1 MHNGWVN
8 GGRKGL
14 ARTMP
19 DTESAHRFVPPHWP
33 IATGKPGLVDLWR
46 SVSNTLLGWSND
58 VYEGGVY
65 QSAIPG
71 SPLVI
76 GDADIAAAILVEQ
89 ADAFPHGEQFD
100 RLFRPVWGR
109 GIFVSEGAD
118 WKWQRRAAM
127 PAFRIDRIKGFAP
140 IMRGAAERTL
150 AEWRTADA
158 PLNLHEETRRL
169 TLRVL
174 LDAALSG
181 GEDFPSIEEAS
192 RHIDEFLSRLGAF
205 TLTDF
210 MPMPNSLRPSTAKRG
225 GPSTAWL
232 RRHVDMMVARRRKQP
247 EPRGDLVDL
256 LFDAADPETGQRMDD
271 ELVRDNL
278 MGFIAAGH
286 ETSSYALS
294 WALWLVASHAPTQQR
309 ILDEVARVAG
319 DAPLG
324 AEHLDGLVF
333 TKQVLQETMR
343 LFPGATAVVRT
354 AARDVTVKGV
364 KIRKGALCVL
374 ATYAFHRRADF
385 WPDPHAFDP
394 DRFAPDRQ
402 APARP
407 RLAYMPFSAG
417 PRVCMGAA
425 FAMTE
430 LTLVLATL
438 IRAVRL
444 EPDPTRPIDL
454 AIRLGGFVSKGGM
467 WLKPVPR

>member
-1 MHNGWVN
+1 
-8 GGRKGL
+8 
-14 ARTMP
+14 MP

-33 IATGKPGLVDLWR
+33 VATGDPSLIDLWR
-46 SVSNTLLGWSND
+46 SISNTLLGWSRE

-65 QSAIPG
+65 QSKAPG
-71 SPLVI
+71 APLVI
-76 GDADIAAAILVEQ
+76 GDADLAAAILVEH

-127 PAFRIDRIKGFAP
+127 PAFRADRVKSFAP
-140 IMRGAAERTL
+140 IMVSAADRTL
-150 AEWRTADA
+150 AEWREATA
-158 PLNLHEETRRL
+158 PLNLHDEARRL

-181 GEDFPSIEEAS
+181 GEDFPSIKDVS
-192 RHIDEFLSRLGAF
+192 HHIDGFLSRIGQF
-205 TLTDF
+205 TPTDF
-210 MPMPNSLRPSTAKRG
+210 LPMPDSWRPCTAKRG
-225 GPSTAWL
+225 GPSTTWL
-232 RRHVDMMVARRRKQP
+232 RVHVDRMVARRRKQT

-256 LFDAADPETGQRMDD
+256 LFDAVDPDTGQRMDD
-271 ELVRDNL
+271 SLVRDNL

-309 ILDEVARVAG
+309 IIEEVARVAG
-319 DAPLG
+319 DAPLT
-324 AEHLDGLVF
+324 ADHLDGLVF
-333 TKQVLQETMR
+333 TNQVLQETMR
-343 LFPGATAVVRT
+343 LYPGASAVVRT
-354 AARDVTVKGV
+354 AARDIAIKGV
-364 KIRKGALCVL
+364 KIRKGTLCVI

-385 WPDPHAFDP
+385 WPDPHVFDP
-394 DRFAPDRQ
+394 DRFAPDHQ
-402 APARP
+402 APGRP

-438 IRAVRL
+438 VRAVRL
-444 EPDPTRPIDL
+444 EPDPARPVEL
-454 AIRLGGFVSKGGM
+454 AVRLGGFVAKGGM
-467 WLKPVPR
+467 WLKPVARAL

>member
-1 MHNGWVN
+1 
-8 GGRKGL
+8 
-14 ARTMP
+14 MP
-19 DTESAHRFVPPHWP
+19 DTASLNRFVPPHWP
-33 IATGKPGLVDLWR
+33 IATGKPRFIDLWR
-46 SVSNTLLGWSND
+46 SVSNTLLGWSGE
-58 VYEGGVY
+58 VYAGGNY
-65 QSAIPG
+65 QSKLPAA
-71 SPLVI
+71 PLVI
-76 GDADIAAAILVEQ
+76 GDADLAAAILIEH

-127 PAFRIDRIKGFAP
+127 PAFRADRVKEFAP
-140 IMRGAAERTL
+140 IMRAAAERTIS
-150 AEWRTADA
+150 EWRTATA
-158 PLNLHEETRRL
+158 PLDLHAEARRL

-174 LDAALSG
+174 IDAALSG
-181 GEDFPSIEEAS
+181 GEDFPSIAEAS
-192 RHIDEFLSRLGAF
+192 RHIHEFLSRIGAF

-225 GPSTAWL
+225 GPSTIWL
-232 RRHVDMMVARRRKQP
+232 REHVDRMVARRRQAP
-247 EPRGDLVDL
+247 PRGDLVDL
-256 LFDAADPETGQRMDD
+256 LFEATDPETGQRMDND
-271 ELVRDNL
+271 LVRDNL

-286 ETSSYALS
+286 DTSSYALS

-309 ILDEVARVAG
+309 LLQEIATVAG
-319 DAPLG
+319 EAPLT
-324 AEHLDGLVF
+324 ADHLDGLVF

-354 AARDVTVKGV
+354 AARDIELKGV
-364 KIRKGALCVL
+364 KIARGTLCVL

-394 DRFAPDRQ
+394 DRFAPDR
-402 APARP
+402 AYPGRP

-438 IRAVRL
+438 VRAMRL
-444 EPDPTRPIDL
+444 EPDPARPVEIDV
-454 AIRLGGFVSKGGM
+454 RLGGFVARGGM
-467 WLKPVPR
+467 WLKPVPRMAD

>member
-1 MHNGWVN
+1 
-8 GGRKGL
+8 
-14 ARTMP
+14 MP
-19 DTESAHRFVPPHWP
+19 DTASLNRFVPPHWP
-33 IATGKPGLVDLWR
+33 IATGKPGFLDLWR
-46 SVSNTLLGWSND
+46 STSNTLLGWSHA
-58 VYEGGVY
+58 VYAGGVY
-65 QSAIPG
+65 QAKLPG
-71 SPLVI
+71 APLVI
-76 GDADIAAAILVEQ
+76 GDADLAAAILVEH

-109 GIFVSEGAD
+109 GIFVSEGPE

-127 PAFRIDRIKGFAP
+127 PAFRADRVKAFAP
-140 IMRGAAERTL
+140 IMVAAAERAL
-150 AEWRTADA
+150 ADWRHATT
-158 PLNLHEETRRL
+158 PLNLHDEARRL

-181 GEDFPSIEEAS
+181 GEDFPSLEAVS
-192 RHIDEFLSRLGAF
+192 RHIDEFLSRLGQF
-205 TLTDF
+205 TPTDF
-210 MPMPNSLRPSTAKRG
+210 LPMPDSLRPSTAKRG

-232 RRHVDMMVARRRKQP
+232 RRHVDMMVARRRKQT

-256 LFDAADPETGQRMDD
+256 LFDAADPDTGQRMDD

-319 DAPLG
+319 DAPLT

-343 LFPGATAVVRT
+343 LYPGATAVVRT
-354 AARDVTVKGV
+354 AARDIALKGV
-364 KIRKGALCVL
+364 KIRKGTLCVL
-374 ATYAFHRRADF
+374 ATYAFHRRPDF
-385 WPDPHAFDP
+385 WPDPHVFDP

-402 APARP
+402 TPGRP

-438 IRAVRL
+438 VRAMRL
-444 EPDPTRPIDL
+444 EPDPARPVEL
-454 AIRLGGFVSKGGM
+454 AVRLGGFVAKGGM
-467 WLKPVPR
+467 WLKPVARAL